1 MVGKHPYA
9 GEIQLSIQLPNDL
22 RRDVP
27 EAAPGRIIGEYDA
40 EENSPLTAP
49 ILADFVANPPN
60 FRPEGPLDSSNGCVD
75 LGLLR
80 NS

>member
-40 EENSPLTAP
+40 EEN
-49 ILADFVANPPN
+49 
-60 FRPEGPLDSSNGCVD
+60 
-75 LGLLR
+75 
-80 NS
+80 